1 MWIARRLGLAILT
14 LWLVSVLTF
23 LATAAL
29 GDPVRAILGRDYNSN
44 PGRVA
49 ELEALLGTDQSLVS
63 RYFDWLGGLLTGD
76 LGVSLATGGPVSEL
90 ISDSVVNSAVLVL
103 LSAVVMIPLAFGVA
117 MISVHYRRKRPDTVI
132 QTILLA
138 MAGLPEFVIG
148 VLLIALFATTVF
160 TVLPAVTLV
169 PMGGKPWDD
178 PKSMVLPTLT
188 LVLWVTPYVSR
199 IVRASLLEVIDSDYV
214 ELARL
219 KGIPEK
225 VVMRKHALLNAIVPG
240 IQVDRAP
247 AGLPGRRR
255 RGRGDAVLL
264 PGDRPPARRRRAQPR
279 RRDGAGAEHDH
290 RQRLRRGEP
299 HRGPP
304 VHPVDPTREDGDL
317 VMSAEAVT
325 PPPAAEPPAIAP
337 AEPSTFR
344 KAMRQKRF
352 VVGLDDH
359 AARSWRS

>member
-1 MWIARRLGLAILT
+1 MTDVSTALQDPLEEVPPPKGQHGAAAWALWIARRLGLAALT
-14 LWLVSVLTF
+14 LWLVSVLTY

-76 LGVSLATGGPVSEL
+76 LGVSLANSLPVGSQ
-90 ISDSVVNSAVLVL
+90 ISASVVNSAVLVL
-103 LSAVVMIPLAFGVA
+103 LSAGVMIPLAFLVA

-132 QTILLA
+132 QTVLLA

-148 VLLIALFATTVF
+148 VLLIALMATTVF

-169 PMGGKPWDD
+169 PLGGRPWDE
-178 PKSMVLPTLT
+178 PQSMVLPTLT
-188 LVLWVTPYVSR
+188 LVLWVAPYVSR

-240 IQVDRAP
+240 IQVIALQLAFLAGGVVVVETLFSYPGIGRQLVDSVRNHDVAMVQALSMIIAGVYVVVNLIADLLSILLTPRA
-247 AGLPGRRR
+247 R
-255 RGRGDAVLL
+255 
-264 PGDRPPARRRRAQPR
+264 
-279 RRDGAGAEHDH
+279 
-290 RQRLRRGEP
+290 
-299 HRGPP
+299 
-304 VHPVDPTREDGDL
+304 T
-317 VMSAEAVT
+317 
-325 PPPAAEPPAIAP
+325 AI
-337 AEPSTFR
+337 S
-344 KAMRQKRF
+344 
-352 VVGLDDH
+352 
-359 AARSWRS
+359 S